1 MKSLFAKQKSK
12 ANLQRNA
19 FDLSYS
25 NKFTASPGMLLPCYV
40 QEVNPNEHFVISPQ
54 SFLRTMPLNTASF
67 VRAKQNIEFYFVPY
81 RLLCRQFPQF
91 VVGTEYKI
99 SSLSGLNDY
108 KNPLPTFD
116 LSVIVSTLAALCKNN
131 NNDLDIAGM
140 PIWRGA
146 VRLLD
151 LLGYGVNLPSLRAI
165 SKDFATS
172 PFDKTL
178 SVNPLRLLAYQKIY
192 YDFYR
197 NPMYEL
203 NNPDAYN
210 IDGLFD
216 SGSLSVPD
224 FTSYT
229 TGPSNNQMFVLR
241 YRNWKKDYFNCVS
254 PYFQG
259 ADWLSD
265 AVSSPILG
273 YDIQGTSN
281 LKPFTS
287 SDINSGIAQSFMY
300 NNHPSG
306 NTSAFSIANL
316 RSAYALDKLY
326 RLSIAAGDG
335 DYGSQIRAHYGFDV
349 PYDNCKSR
357 FIGGISEP
365 ISISE
370 VITTA
375 TTADAPTGD
384 IYGKGLSANSGQR
397 IVFDTKEH
405 GIIMGIFSVVPEAD
419 YNANGVDKFNMK
431 INRED
436 YYQPEFA
443 DLGLAPLSLY
453 EYAYCAPWNR
463 SDDNRTLGYIPRYAE
478 YKTRVD
484 YVHGEF
490 ESYTE
495 QSSGENGKLS
505 AWVAPRQTQLSG
517 QLGASNAFFKIK
529 PNIWNNI
536 TSLAFKGKE
545 EEDIFIVDFRANV
558 QAVRPMS
565 VSGLPSL

>member
-91 VVGTEYKI
+91 VVGT
-99 SSLSGLNDY
+99 DY
-108 KNPLPTFD
+108 KLSSISALNGYKDNLPTFD
-116 LSVIVSTLAALCKNN
+116 LNATIQTLIQYYKVNEN
-131 NNDLDIAGM
+131 TLDICGM

-146 VRLLD
+146 VRLFD
-151 LLGYGVNLPSLRAI
+151 LLGYGVNLPTLRYFSKENVLSFDRSL
-165 SKDFATS
+165 D
-172 PFDKTL
+172 
-178 SVNPLRLLAYQKIY
+178 VNPLRLLAYQKIY
-192 YDFYR
+192 FDFYR
-197 NPMYEL
+197 NPLYEL
-203 NNPDAYN
+203 NNPEAYN
-210 IDGLFD
+210 VDD
-216 SGSLSVPD
+216 VYGSTMADPD
-224 FTSYT
+224 FNEYT
-229 TGPSNNQMFVLR
+229 TRYNAPFCLR

-265 AVSSPILG
+265 PTTAPTLV
-273 YDIQGTSN
+273 
-281 LKPFTS
+281 
-287 SDINSGIAQSFMY
+287 
-300 NNHPSG
+300 
-306 NTSAFSIANL
+306 NTSGLDVLTPSSFSAFTGSSTPFLLGSQPSLKTALTISNL

-357 FIGGISEP
+357 FLGGISEP

-375 TTADAPTGD
+375 TTSEAPTGD

-397 IVFDTKEH
+397 IVFDSKEH
-405 GIIMGIFSVVPEAD
+405 GVIMGIFSVVPEAD
-419 YNANGVDKFNMK
+419 YNASGVDRFNTK
-431 INRED
+431 VSRED

-443 DLGLAPLSLY
+443 DLGLSPLSLY
-453 EYAYCAPWNR
+453 EYSYCAPTG
-463 SDDNRTLGYIPRYAE
+463 SDSNTSLGYIPRYAE

-490 ESYTE
+490 ESFTE
-495 QSSGENGKLS
+495 TSSASQGTLS
-505 AWVAPRQTQLSG
+505 AWVAPRQSQLSSNF
-517 QLGASNAFFKIK
+517 QASNAFLKIK

-536 TSLAFKGKE
+536 SSVAFKGKE

-565 VSGLPSL
+565 VSGLPSI

>member
-91 VVGTEYKI
+91 VVGTEYKLSSI
-99 SSLSGLNDY
+99 SSLNSYSGQ
-108 KNPLPTFD
+108 LPNFD
-116 LSVIVSTLAALCKNN
+116 LCETINN
-131 NNDLDIAGM
+131 LIDQTKVTGNALDICGM
-140 PIWRGA
+140 PIYKGSI
-146 VRLLD
+146 RLLD
-151 LLGYGVNLPSLRAI
+151 LLGYGVNMPTIRSYKNNSGGFQR
-165 SKDFATS
+165 
-172 PFDKTL
+172 TL
-178 SVNPLRLLAYQKIY
+178 SCNPFRLLAYQKIY

-203 NNPDAYN
+203 NFPEAYN
-210 IDGLFD
+210 VDDSFD
-216 SGSLSVPD
+216 TELSSPTFSDYTHPD
-224 FTSYT
+224 NARFS
-229 TGPSNNQMFVLR
+229 LR

-259 ADWLSD
+259 ADWLSTGIP
-265 AVSSPILG
+265 APSLGILSSG
-273 YDIQGTSN
+273 SS
-281 LKPFTS
+281 LKPTTANSEIIKGNANAYLYSPYPFTS
-287 SDINSGIAQSFMY
+287 SLSL
-300 NNHPSG
+300 
-306 NTSAFSIANL
+306 SISNL

-357 FIGGISEP
+357 FLGGISEP

-375 TTADAPTGD
+375 TTSEAPTGD
-384 IYGKGLSANSGQR
+384 IYGKGISANSGQR
-397 IVFDTKEH
+397 IVFDSKEH
-405 GIIMGIFSVVPEAD
+405 GLIMGIFSVVPEAD
-419 YNANGVDKFNMK
+419 YNASGVDKFNFK
-431 INRED
+431 QYRED
-436 YYQPEFA
+436 FYQPEFA
-443 DLGLAPLSLY
+443 DLGLAPLGLY
-453 EYAYCAPWNR
+453 EYTFCDPHTGSAANK
-463 SDDNRTLGYIPRYAE
+463 TIGYVPRYIE

-484 YVHGEF
+484 LVHGEF
-490 ESYTE
+490 ESFNET
-495 QSSGENGKLS
+495 SSPANGTLS
-505 AWVAPRQTQLSG
+505 AWCAPRQTQLSST
-517 QLGASNAFFKIK
+517 LLPTNAFFKIR
-529 PNIWNNI
+529 PNIFNNI
-536 TSLAFKGKE
+536 SSVAFKGDE
-545 EEDIFIVDFRANV
+545 SEDIFIVDFRANV
-558 QAVRPMS
+558 QAIRPMS
-565 VSGLPSL
+565 VSGLPSI

>member
-67 VRAKQNIEFYFVPY
+67 VRAKQNVEFYFVPY

-116 LSVIVSTLAALCKNN
+116 LSTIVSTLATLCKAN

-140 PIWRGA
+140 PIWRGS

-151 LLGYGVNLPSLRAI
+151 LLGYGVNLPTLRAI

-197 NPMYEL
+197 NPMFEL
-203 NNPDAYN
+203 NNPEAYN

-216 SGSLSVPD
+216 SGSLTDPD

-229 TGPSNNQMFVLR
+229 TGPNNNQMFALR

-259 ADWLSD
+259 ADWLTDPIAAPIFPSTIRLANANPDSD
-265 AVSSPILG
+265 
-273 YDIQGTSN
+273 
-281 LKPFTS
+281 LK
-287 SDINSGIAQSFMY
+287 DGVMQSY
-300 NNHPSG
+300 LSI
-306 NTSAFSIANL
+306 NTSVASAGITIANL

-335 DYGSQIRAHYGFDV
+335 DYASQIRAHYGFDV

-375 TTADAPTGD
+375 TTSEAPTGD
-384 IYGKGLSANSGQR
+384 ICGKGLSANSGQR
-397 IVFDTKEH
+397 IVFDSKEH

-431 INRED
+431 LNRED

-443 DLGLAPLSLY
+443 DLGLSPLSLY
-453 EYAYCAPWNR
+453 EYAYCAPWDR
-463 SDDNRTLGYIPRYAE
+463 TDDNRTIGYIPRYAE

-495 QSSGENGKLS
+495 KASGENGKLS

-517 QLGASNAFFKIK
+517 LLGASNAFLKIR

-536 TSLAFKGKE
+536 SSLTFTGKE

>member
-1 MKSLFAKQKSK
+1 MNSLFAKQKSK

-67 VRAKQNIEFYFVPY
+67 VRGKQNIEFYFVPY

-91 VVGTEYKI
+91 VVGTEYKLSSI
-99 SSLSGLNDY
+99 SSLNDY
-108 KNPLPTFD
+108 KGQLPSFD
-116 LSVIVSTLAALCKNN
+116 LSNVVSSLVQNYKLTSTSTDICGQR
-131 NNDLDIAGM
+131 LDY
-140 PIWRGA
+140 GA
-146 VRLLD
+146 IRLLD
-151 LLGYGVNLPSLRAI
+151 LLGYGVNVPTIRALAN
-165 SKDFATS
+165 STDNGFN
-172 PFDKTL
+172 KTL
-178 SVNPLRLLAYQKIY
+178 DCNPLRLLAYQKIY

-197 NPMYEL
+197 NPMFEL

-210 IDGLFD
+210 IDNDFGTTLTD
-216 SGSLSVPD
+216 PD
-224 FTSYT
+224 FSDYT
-229 TGPSNNQMFVLR
+229 TPFNAKFALR

-259 ADWLSD
+259 ADWLTTAIPSPN
-265 AVSSPILG
+265 VGYSSSS
-273 YDIQGTSN
+273 SN
-281 LKPFTS
+281 VFVPAS
-287 SDINSGIAQSFMY
+287 SGSISSGVGQSFLLG
-300 NNHPSG
+300 NEPSKKSLI
-306 NTSAFSIANL
+306 TIANL

-357 FIGGISEP
+357 FLGGISEP

-375 TTADAPTGD
+375 TTSEAPTGD
-384 IYGKGLSANSGQR
+384 ICGKGLSANSGQR
-397 IVFDTKEH
+397 IVFDSKEH
-405 GIIMGIFSVVPEAD
+405 GVIMGIFSVVPEAD
-419 YNANGVDKFNMK
+419 YNASGVDKFNMK
-431 INRED
+431 LNRED

-453 EYAYCAPWNR
+453 EYTYCDPSHPTNNN
-463 SDDNRTLGYIPRYAE
+463 DTLGYVPRYIE

-490 ESYTE
+490 ESFTE
-495 QSSGENGKLS
+495 TSSPTNGFLS
-505 AWVAPRQTQLSG
+505 AWTAPRQTQLNSS
-517 QLGASNAFFKIK
+517 LKATNAFFKIR

-536 TSLAFKGKE
+536 ANVTYTGKE
-545 EEDIFIVDFRANV
+545 SEDIFVVDFRANV

>member
-99 SSLSGLNDY
+99 SSLSALNDY

-116 LSVIVSTLAALCKNN
+116 LSAIVSSLAELCKDDNN
-131 NNDLDIAGM
+131 ALDIAGM
-140 PIWRGA
+140 PIWRGS

-151 LLGYGVNLPSLRAI
+151 LLGYGVNLLSLRAMA
-165 SKDFATS
+165 KDFATS
-172 PFDKTL
+172 PFDKSL

-197 NPMYEL
+197 NPLYEL
-203 NNPDAYN
+203 NNPEAYN
-210 IDGLFD
+210 IDSQFD
-216 SGSLSVPD
+216 SGSLSNPD

-229 TGPSNNQMFVLR
+229 TGPNNNQMFALR

-259 ADWLSD
+259 ADWLTDPASAPIFPSTIRLANANPDSD
-265 AVSSPILG
+265 VQNGLM
-273 YDIQGTSN
+273 
-281 LKPFTS
+281 
-287 SDINSGIAQSFMY
+287 QSY
-300 NNHPSG
+300 LSL
-306 NTSAFSIANL
+306 NTSAANAGITIANL

-335 DYGSQIRAHYGFDV
+335 DYASQIRAHYGFDV

-463 SDDNRTLGYIPRYAE
+463 TDDNRTLGYIPRYAE

-517 QLGASNAFFKIK
+517 QLGASNAFLKIK

-536 TSLAFKGKE
+536 TSLAFTGKE

>member
-1 MKSLFAKQKSK
+1 MNSLFAKQKSK

-67 VRAKQNIEFYFVPY
+67 VRAKQNVEFYFVPY

-99 SSLSGLNDY
+99 SSLSGLNNY

-116 LSVIVSTLAALCKNN
+116 LSNIVSTLAQLCKNN

-140 PIWRGA
+140 PIWRGS

-151 LLGYGVNLPSLRAI
+151 LLGYGVNLPTLRAI
-165 SKDFATS
+165 SKDFTTS

-216 SGSLSVPD
+216 SGSLSDPD

-229 TGPSNNQMFVLR
+229 SGPNNNQMFALR

-254 PYFQG
+254 PFFQG
-259 ADWLSD
+259 ADWLTDIVNAPVFPSTIRD
-265 AVSSPILG
+265 ANGNPDSSFKNGVMQG
-273 YDIQGTSN
+273 YLSI
-281 LKPFTS
+281 
-287 SDINSGIAQSFMY
+287 
-300 NNHPSG
+300 
-306 NTSAFSIANL
+306 NTSLSSAGITVANL

-326 RLSIAAGDG
+326 RLSVAAGDG

-405 GIIMGIFSVVPEAD
+405 GVIMGIFSVVPEAD

-443 DLGLAPLSLY
+443 DLGLSPLSLY
-453 EYAYCAPWNR
+453 EYAYCAPWDR
-463 SDDNRTLGYIPRYAE
+463 TDDNRTLGYIPRYAE

-495 QSSGENGKLS
+495 KPSGENGKLS

-517 QLGASNAFFKIK
+517 RLGASNAFFKIK

-536 TSLAFKGKE
+536 TSLTFTGKE

>member
-1 MKSLFAKQKSK
+1 MKSLFAKLKSK

-91 VVGTEYKI
+91 VVGTEYNI
-99 SSLSGLNDY
+99 SSLSELNKY
-108 KNPLPTFD
+108 NNGLPTFD
-116 LSVIVSTLAALCKNN
+116 LSSVISILTDLCKTD
-131 NNDLDIAGM
+131 NNDLDICGM
-140 PIWRGA
+140 PIWRGS

-151 LLGYGVNLPSLRAI
+151 LLGYGVNLPSLR
-165 SKDFATS
+165 SFAENPSHT
-172 PFDKTL
+172 FNKTL
-178 SVNPLRLLAYQKIY
+178 DVNPLRLLAYQKIY

-210 IDGLFD
+210 IDSLFD
-216 SGSLSVPD
+216 SGSLSDPD
-224 FTSYT
+224 FTSYNS
-229 TGPSNNQMFVLR
+229 GPSNNQFFALR

-259 ADWLSD
+259 ADWLTTSIAAPYFD
-265 AVSSPILG
+265 GYKSSTVNIMKPFSSLAG
-273 YDIQGTSN
+273 NNAQSYLSGTSDVPKN
-281 LKPFTS
+281 L
-287 SDINSGIAQSFMY
+287 
-300 NNHPSG
+300 
-306 NTSAFSIANL
+306 FSISNL
-316 RSAYALDKLY
+316 RSAFALDKLY

-357 FIGGISEP
+357 FLGGISEP

-375 TTADAPTGD
+375 TTSEAPTGD
-384 IYGKGLSANSGQR
+384 ICGKGLSANAGQR
-397 IVFDTKEH
+397 IVFDSKEH
-405 GIIMGIFSVVPEAD
+405 GVIMGIFSVVPEAD
-419 YNANGVDKFNMK
+419 YNASGVDRFNIK
-431 INRED
+431 TSRED

-443 DLGLAPLSLY
+443 DLGLSPLSLY
-453 EYAYCAPWNR
+453 EYSYCTPFEYSNENR
-463 SDDNRTLGYIPRYAE
+463 SIGYIPRYAE

-490 ESYTE
+490 ESFTE
-495 QSSGENGKLS
+495 KPNGSQGRLS
-505 AWVAPRQTQLSG
+505 AWVAPRQTQL
-517 QLGASNAFFKIK
+517 ASNFSATNEFLKIK
-529 PNIWNNI
+529 PNIWNNLS
-536 TSLAFKGKE
+536 SLTFTGKE

>member
-116 LSVIVSTLAALCKNN
+116 LSNIVSTLVNLCKTDNKA
-131 NNDLDIAGM
+131 LDIAGM

-172 PFDKTL
+172 PFNKTL

-210 IDGLFD
+210 IDGQFD
-216 SGSLSVPD
+216 SGSLANPD
-224 FTSYT
+224 FAGYT
-229 TGPSNNQMFVLR
+229 TDPNNNQMFALR

-265 AVSSPILG
+265 VTDSPTLGAVNFDNQFAPYSNIAASAQGFLSAPN
-273 YDIQGTSN
+273 IQGKNFS
-281 LKPFTS
+281 
-287 SDINSGIAQSFMY
+287 I
-300 NNHPSG
+300 
-306 NTSAFSIANL
+306 SIANL

-436 YYQPEFA
+436 FYQPEFA

-453 EYAYCAPWNR
+453 EYSYCAPWNR
-463 SDDNRTLGYIPRYAE
+463 TDDNRTLGYIPRYAE

-495 QSSGENGKLS
+495 KPSGENGKLS

-517 QLGASNAFFKIK
+517 QLGASNSFLKIK

-536 TSLAFKGKE
+536 TSLAYTGKE

>member
-91 VVGTEYKI
+91 VVGTEYQI
-99 SSLSGLNDY
+99 SSISQLNSY
-108 KNPLPTFD
+108 KDALPTFD
-116 LSVIVSTLAALCKNN
+116 LSNVIQVLTREFGVTGNAT
-131 NNDLDIAGM
+131 DICGQ
-140 PIWRGA
+140 PIYRGA
-146 VRLLD
+146 ARLLD
-151 LLGYGVNLPSLRAI
+151 LLGYGVNMPTIRSYH
-165 SKDFATS
+165 SSGNVFS
-172 PFDKTL
+172 KTL
-178 SVNPLRLLAYQKIY
+178 DVNPLRLLAYQKIY

-203 NNPDAYN
+203 NNPLAYN
-210 IDGLFD
+210 VDDFY
-216 SGSLSVPD
+216 GSSLTDPD
-224 FTSYT
+224 F
-229 TGPSNNQMFVLR
+229 SNYDAPENARFALR

-259 ADWLSD
+259 ADWLTDSFEAPVFD
-265 AVSSPILG
+265 GYSSSLTNP
-273 YDIQGTSN
+273 
-281 LKPFTS
+281 LKPFS
-287 SDINSGIAQSFMY
+287 SLDGKDAQSY
-300 NNHPSG
+300 LQASLTVPK
-306 NTSAFSIANL
+306 TLLSISNL

-357 FIGGISEP
+357 FLGGISEP

-375 TTADAPTGD
+375 TTSEAPTGD
-384 IYGKGLSANSGQR
+384 ISGKGLSANSGQR
-397 IVFDTKEH
+397 IVFDSKEH
-405 GIIMGIFSVVPEAD
+405 GVIMGIFSVVPEAD
-419 YNANGVDKFNMK
+419 YNASGVDKFNIK
-431 INRED
+431 TKRED
-436 YYQPEFA
+436 YFQPEFA
-443 DLGLAPLSLY
+443 DLGLSPLSLY
-453 EYAYCAPWNR
+453 EYSYCDPNDYAN
-463 SDDNRTLGYIPRYAE
+463 SNDTLGFVPRYVE

-484 YVHGEF
+484 LVHGEF
-490 ESYTE
+490 ESFSEKTTASGFL
-495 QSSGENGKLS
+495 SS
-505 AWVAPRQTQLSG
+505 WCAPRQTQLNSS
-517 QLGASNAFFKIK
+517 LKASNAFFKIR

-536 TSLAFKGKE
+536 AVTSYSGKE
-545 EEDIFIVDFRANV
+545 EDDIFIVDFRANV

>member
-1 MKSLFAKQKSK
+1 MKSLFSKQKSK

-67 VRAKQNIEFYFVPY
+67 VRGKQNIEFYFVPY

-91 VVGTEYKI
+91 VVGTEYKL
-99 SSLSGLNDY
+99 SSLSALNDY
-108 KNPLPTFD
+108 KGNLPSFD
-116 LSVIVSTLAALCKNN
+116 LSVVIDSLVQSFKLSSTATDICGQR
-131 NNDLDIAGM
+131 LDF
-140 PIWRGA
+140 GA
-146 VRLLD
+146 IRLLD
-151 LLGYGVNLPSLRAI
+151 LLGYGVNIPTIRAL
-165 SKDFATS
+165 SKNSDLSFS
-172 PFDKTL
+172 KTL
-178 SVNPLRLLAYQKIY
+178 DCNPLRLLAYQKIY

-203 NNPDAYN
+203 NNPDSYN
-210 IDGLFD
+210 VDDSFGASLTEPTFD
-216 SGSLSVPD
+216 DYITPPNAR
-224 FTSYT
+224 FA
-229 TGPSNNQMFVLR
+229 LR

-259 ADWLSD
+259 ADWLST
-265 AVSSPILG
+265 VTQVPSFSGYSSS
-273 YDIQGTSN
+273 TSN
-281 LKPFTS
+281 PMMPFS
-287 SDINSGIAQSFMY
+287 SLSEHAAQSY
-300 NNHPSG
+300 LIGSNNVSK
-306 NTSAFSIANL
+306 NLFSISNL
-316 RSAYALDKLY
+316 RSAFALDKLY

-349 PYDNCKSR
+349 PYDNCKSS
-357 FIGGISEP
+357 FLGGISEP

-375 TTADAPTGD
+375 TTSEAPTGD
-384 IYGKGLSANSGQR
+384 ICGKGLSANSGQR
-397 IVFDTKEH
+397 IVFDSKEH
-405 GIIMGIFSVVPEAD
+405 GVIMGIFSVVPEAD
-419 YNANGVDKFNMK
+419 YNACGVDKFNMK
-431 INRED
+431 LNRED
-436 YYQPEFA
+436 YFQPEFA

-453 EYAYCAPWNR
+453 EYSYCDPSHPANKN
-463 SDDNRTLGYIPRYAE
+463 DTLGYVPRYIE

-490 ESYTE
+490 ESFTE
-495 QSSGENGKLS
+495 ASSPTNGFLS
-505 AWVAPRQTQLSG
+505 SWTAPRQTQLNSS
-517 QLGASNAFFKIK
+517 LKATNAFFKIR

-536 TSLAFKGKE
+536 ANVTYTGKE
-545 EEDIFIVDFRANV
+545 SEDIFIVDFRANV

>member
-67 VRAKQNIEFYFVPY
+67 VRGKQNIEFYFVPY

-91 VVGTEYKI
+91 VVGTDYKI
-99 SSLSGLNDY
+99 SALSELNSYKGSLCTFALSDTITSLVSSFKNTTAATDICGQRVDY
-108 KNPLPTFD
+108 G
-116 LSVIVSTLAALCKNN
+116 SC
-131 NNDLDIAGM
+131 
-140 PIWRGA
+140 
-146 VRLLD
+146 RLLD
-151 LLGYGVNLPSLRAI
+151 LLGYGVNAPTIRALTK
-165 SKDFATS
+165 STTEFN
-172 PFDKTL
+172 KTL
-178 SVNPLRLLAYQKIY
+178 DCNLFRLLAYQKIY

-203 NNPDAYN
+203 NNPAAYN
-210 IDGLFD
+210 VDDNFD
-216 SGSLSVPD
+216 TSISEPD
-224 FTSYT
+224 FSDYNS
-229 TGPSNNQMFVLR
+229 PLNARFALR

-259 ADWLSD
+259 ADWLSTPYG
-265 AVSSPILG
+265 VGLLG
-273 YDIQGTSN
+273 KDLPGNS
-281 LKPFTS
+281 LLPFTS
-287 SDINSGIAQSFMY
+287 SDISSGNAQSYMY
-300 NNHPSG
+300 SDAA
-306 NTSAFSIANL
+306 SYRQSSFSIANL

-335 DYGSQIRAHYGFDV
+335 DYGSQIRAHYGFNV
-349 PYDNCKSR
+349 PYDNCKSQ
-357 FIGGISEP
+357 FLGGISEP

-375 TTADAPTGD
+375 TTSEAPTGD
-384 IYGKGLSANSGQR
+384 ISGKGLSANSGQR
-397 IVFDTKEH
+397 IVFDSKEH
-405 GIIMGIFSVVPEAD
+405 GVIMGIFSVVPEAD
-419 YNANGVDKFNMK
+419 YNACGIDNFNLK
-431 INRED
+431 IRRED

-443 DLGLAPLSLY
+443 DLGLSPLSLY
-453 EYAYCAPWNR
+453 EYSYCEPSHITN
-463 SDDNRTLGYIPRYAE
+463 DNNVLGYVPRYIE

-490 ESYTE
+490 ESFSET
-495 QSSGENGKLS
+495 SSPVSGSLS
-505 AWVAPRQTQLSG
+505 AWTAPRQTQLNSTFK
-517 QLGASNAFFKIK
+517 ATNAFFKIR

-536 TSLAFKGKE
+536 SNVAYKGSE
-545 EEDIFIVDFRANV
+545 SEDIFIVDFRANV

>member
-91 VVGTEYKI
+91 VVGTDYKI
-99 SSLSGLNDY
+99 SSINSLNSY
-108 KNPLPTFD
+108 KDSLPTFD
-116 LSVIVSTLAALCKNN
+116 LNATIQTLIQNYKVNEN
-131 NNDLDIAGM
+131 TLDICGM

-151 LLGYGVNLPSLRAI
+151 LLGYGVNLPTLRYFSKENVLDFDRSL
-165 SKDFATS
+165 D
-172 PFDKTL
+172 
-178 SVNPLRLLAYQKIY
+178 VNPLRLLAYQKIY

-197 NPMYEL
+197 NPLYEL
-203 NNPDAYN
+203 NNPEAYN
-210 IDGLFD
+210 VDD
-216 SGSLSVPD
+216 VYGSTMTDPD
-224 FTSYT
+224 FNEYT
-229 TGPSNNQMFVLR
+229 TRYNAPFCLR

-259 ADWLSD
+259 ADWLSSSIPTSPLGFSID
-265 AVSSPILG
+265 GANMVSYSDSTISKGNAMSYLR
-273 YDIQGTSN
+273 TSQNSNSVLN
-281 LKPFTS
+281 L
-287 SDINSGIAQSFMY
+287 
-300 NNHPSG
+300 
-306 NTSAFSIANL
+306 SIANL

-357 FIGGISEP
+357 FLGGISEP

-375 TTADAPTGD
+375 TTSEAPTGD

-397 IVFDTKEH
+397 IVFDSKEH
-405 GIIMGIFSVVPEAD
+405 GVIMGIFSVVPEAD
-419 YNANGVDKFNMK
+419 YNACGVDKFNTK
-431 INRED
+431 VSRQD
-436 YYQPEFA
+436 YFQPEFA
-443 DLGLAPLSLY
+443 DLGLSPLTLY
-453 EYAYCAPWNR
+453 EYSYCAPTGN
-463 SDDNRTLGYIPRYAE
+463 NNNLTLGYIPRYAE

-490 ESYTE
+490 ESFIETSD
-495 QSSGENGKLS
+495 SSQGTLS
-505 AWVAPRQTQLSG
+505 AWVAPRQSQLNTNF
-517 QLGASNAFFKIK
+517 QASNAFLKIR

-536 TSLAFKGKE
+536 SSVAFKGKE

-565 VSGLPSL
+565 VSGLPSI

>member
-91 VVGTEYKI
+91 VVGT
-99 SSLSGLNDY
+99 DY
-108 KNPLPTFD
+108 KLSSISALNSYKDNLPTFD
-116 LSVIVSTLAALCKNN
+116 LNATIQTLIQNYKTNEN
-131 NNDLDIAGM
+131 TLDICGM

-151 LLGYGVNLPSLRAI
+151 LLGYGVNLPTLRYFSKENVLSFDRSL
-165 SKDFATS
+165 D
-172 PFDKTL
+172 
-178 SVNPLRLLAYQKIY
+178 VNPLRLLAYQKIY

-197 NPMYEL
+197 NPLYEL
-203 NNPDAYN
+203 NNPEAYN
-210 IDGLFD
+210 VDDLY
-216 SGSLSVPD
+216 GSSMSDPD
-224 FTSYT
+224 FNEYT
-229 TGPSNNQMFVLR
+229 TRYNAPFCLR

-259 ADWLSD
+259 ADWLSN
-265 AVSSPILG
+265 PISTPSF
-273 YDIQGTSN
+273 GTLDGNN
-281 LKPFTS
+281 LTPYTS
-287 SDINSGIAQSFMY
+287 SHIID
-300 NNHPSG
+300 G
-306 NTSAFSIANL
+306 NANAYLAGFQPTKSSIISISNL
-316 RSAYALDKLY
+316 RSAFALDKLY

-357 FIGGISEP
+357 FLGGISEP

-375 TTADAPTGD
+375 TTSEAPTGD

-397 IVFDTKEH
+397 IVFDSKEH
-405 GIIMGIFSVVPEAD
+405 GVIMGIFSVVPEAD
-419 YNANGVDKFNMK
+419 YNACGVDKFNVK
-431 INRED
+431 VSRED

-443 DLGLAPLSLY
+443 DLGLSPLTLF
-453 EYAYCAPWNR
+453 EYSYCAPTGNA
-463 SDDNRTLGYIPRYAE
+463 SNQALGYIPRYAE

-490 ESYTE
+490 ESFTE
-495 QSSGENGKLS
+495 TSSASQGTLS
-505 AWVAPRQTQLSG
+505 AWVAPRQSQLSSNFH
-517 QLGASNAFFKIK
+517 ASNAFLKIR

-536 TSLAFKGKE
+536 SSVAFKGKE

-565 VSGLPSL
+565 VSGLPSI

>member
-67 VRAKQNIEFYFVPY
+67 VRAKQNVEFYFVPY

-99 SSLSGLNDY
+99 SSLSGLNNY

-116 LSVIVSTLAALCKNN
+116 LSNIVSTLAQLCKNN

-140 PIWRGA
+140 PIWRGS

-151 LLGYGVNLPSLRAI
+151 LLGYGVNLPTLRAI
-165 SKDFATS
+165 SKDFTTS

-216 SGSLSVPD
+216 SGSLSDPD

-229 TGPSNNQMFVLR
+229 SGPNNNQMFALR

-259 ADWLSD
+259 ADWLTDIVNAPVFPSTIRD
-265 AVSSPILG
+265 SNANPDSSFKNGVMQG
-273 YDIQGTSN
+273 YLSI
-281 LKPFTS
+281 
-287 SDINSGIAQSFMY
+287 
-300 NNHPSG
+300 
-306 NTSAFSIANL
+306 NTSLSSAGITVANL

-326 RLSIAAGDG
+326 RLSVAAGDG

-405 GIIMGIFSVVPEAD
+405 GVIMGIFSVVPEAD

-443 DLGLAPLSLY
+443 DLGLSPLSLY
-453 EYAYCAPWNR
+453 EYAYCAPWDR

-495 QSSGENGKLS
+495 KPSGENGKLS

-536 TSLAFKGKE
+536 TSLTFTGKE

>member
-1 MKSLFAKQKSK
+1 MNSLFAKQKSK

-67 VRAKQNIEFYFVPY
+67 VRAKQNVEFYFVPY

-99 SSLSGLNDY
+99 SSLSGLNKY

-116 LSVIVSTLAALCKNN
+116 LSNIVSTLAQLCKNN
-131 NNDLDIAGM
+131 NKDLDIAGM
-140 PIWRGA
+140 PIWRGS

-151 LLGYGVNLPSLRAI
+151 LLGYGVNLPTLRAI
-165 SKDFATS
+165 SKDFTTS

-216 SGSLSVPD
+216 SGSLSDPD

-229 TGPSNNQMFVLR
+229 SGPNNNQMFALR

-254 PYFQG
+254 PFFQG
-259 ADWLSD
+259 ADWLTDIVNAPVFPSTVRD
-265 AVSSPILG
+265 ANGNPDSSFKNGVMQG
-273 YDIQGTSN
+273 YLSI
-281 LKPFTS
+281 
-287 SDINSGIAQSFMY
+287 
-300 NNHPSG
+300 
-306 NTSAFSIANL
+306 NTSLSSAGITVANL

-326 RLSIAAGDG
+326 RLSVAAGDG

-405 GIIMGIFSVVPEAD
+405 GVIMGIFSVVPEAD

-443 DLGLAPLSLY
+443 DLGLSPLSLY
-453 EYAYCAPWNR
+453 EYAYCAPWDR
-463 SDDNRTLGYIPRYAE
+463 TDDNRTLGYIPRYAE

-495 QSSGENGKLS
+495 KPSGENGKLS

-517 QLGASNAFFKIK
+517 RLGASNAFFKIK

-536 TSLAFKGKE
+536 TSLTFTGKE